1 MNDLFVALKFS
12 CYCTQKKG
20 FCNLRAIVLV
30 FISHWFHVLFLCP
43 PLSRP
48 LLASKLACGEEGLVL
63 FVFHPVTGDDAE
75 GWIQVHT
82 VSSRVSLSTH
92 QWYLFHGTVAWGT
105 GWLRVCFGL
114 DWASP
119 RRRTGPGWILEEVF
133 FFFFVNL
140 QFWFDLGCE
149 AVKNCEMKLVC
160 VTPRDAVVQQV
171 CEEPRS
177 SSLLELRRAV

>member
-133 FFFFVNL
+133 FCFVL
-140 QFWFDLGCE
+140 LTCSFDLTLG
-149 AVKNCEMKLVC
+149 VRL
-160 VTPRDAVVQQV
+160 
-171 CEEPRS
+171 CEELWDEIGMCDP
-177 SSLLELRRAV
+177 